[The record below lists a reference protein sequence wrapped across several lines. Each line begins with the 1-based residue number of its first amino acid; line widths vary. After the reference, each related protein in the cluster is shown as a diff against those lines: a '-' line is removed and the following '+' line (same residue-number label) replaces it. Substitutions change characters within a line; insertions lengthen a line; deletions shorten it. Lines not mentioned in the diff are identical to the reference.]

1 LPDYNNNE
9 EYKRGMMKRVKAND
23 PAAMVNMGL
32 CLCEEG
38 DHERAFEYLTKAAE
52 LGDMKAHN
60 QLGVMYDRGEGVEM
74 DEGKAVYY
82 WEKAAIIGDPDARHN
97 LGYHEE
103 RNGKVDRAVK
113 HFIIAAKLGHIKSMT
128 ALWWHYPKGNIS
140 KKDLDATLRAHQ
152 AAVDAMKSPQREAAA
167 AFRGSE

>member
-1 LPDYNNNE
+1 
-9 EYKRGMMKRVKAND
+9 MMKRVKAGD
-23 PAAMVNMGL
+23 SAAMVNMGL
-32 CLCEEG
+32 RLCEEG

-97 LGYHEE
+97 LGYIEE
-103 RNGKVDRAVK
+103 RNGRMDRAVK
-113 HFIIAAKLGHIKSMT
+113 HFIIAANLGLKGSMKV
-128 ALWWHYPKGNIS
+128 LWQYYKKGHIS
-140 KKDLDATLRAHQ
+140 KKDLDATLRTHQ

-167 AFRGSE
+167 AARRE